1 VSASETPAPVAA
13 NLPLRSWFKGPGIDE
28 FELDHKLSS
37 LLCATSGREDVVV
50 GFGIS
55 MDDDLELDSGSPTLR
70 GGLLYSRVLR
80 NLGPM
85 RGSCFRRREESGM
98 FVYLIRSLRSQ
109 TPISSRLGRSPESIL
124 RFC

>member
-13 NLPLRSWFKGPGIDE
+13 NLPLRSWFKGSGIDE
-28 FELDHKLSS
+28 FELDQKLSS

-85 RGSCFRRREESGM
+85 RGSYFRLEKS
-98 FVYLIRSLRSQ
+98 
-109 TPISSRLGRSPESIL
+109 LGRSCISCVRCDPKLLSHHGSDAL
-124 RFC
+124 LNPS

>member
-1 VSASETPAPVAA
+1 MSASETPAPVAA
-13 NLPLRSWFKGPGIDE
+13 NLPLRSWFKGSGIDE

-85 RGSCFRRREESGM
+85 SPYLRRLEESGT

-109 TPISSRLGRSPESIL
+109 TPLSSRLGRSSECIL
-124 RFC
+124 RFR

>member
-1 VSASETPAPVAA
+1 
-13 NLPLRSWFKGPGIDE
+13 
-28 FELDHKLSS
+28 
-37 LLCATSGREDVVV
+37 
-50 GFGIS
+50 

-85 RGSCFRRREESGM
+85 SPYLRRLEESGT

-109 TPISSRLGRSPESIL
+109 TPLSSRLGRSSESIL
-124 RFC
+124 RFR